1 MILNSQPYQP
11 PPIVSLF
18 NASDDTVEM
27 VKRML
32 ETTGICCLTS
42 CRFADLRKGNI
53 DFNAYLRTCN
63 PAVVIFDISPPY
75 IENWE
80 FFKTMRDSIG
90 MEKRGLVLTTTNK
103 LRLDEIIGNNS
114 KAIEIVGKPYDLQQ
128 IYDAIERALRKTEAS
143 LN

>member
-1 MILNSQPYQP
+1 MTAETQLSRP
-11 PPIVSLF
+11 PPVVSLF

-32 ETTGICCLTS
+32 ETTGICCLTT

-53 DFNAYLRTCN
+53 DFNAYLTTCN

-75 IENWE
+75 FENWK
-80 FFKTMRDSIG
+80 FYKTMRDSIG

-103 LRLDEIIGNNS
+103 LRLDEVIGNDSN
-114 KAIEIVGKPYDLQQ
+114 AIEIVGKPYDLEQ
-128 IYDAIERALRKTEAS
+128 INTAIEKALRKVEAAS
-143 LN
+143 N

>member
-1 MILNSQPYQP
+1 MTFESQPSRLP
-11 PPIVSLF
+11 PVVSLF

-27 VKRML
+27 VARML
-32 ETTGICCLTS
+32 ESTGICCLTT
-42 CRFADLRKGNI
+42 CRFADLRKGRI

-75 IENWE
+75 LENWA

-103 LRLDEIIGNNS
+103 LRLDEIIGNESN
-114 KAIEIVGKPYDLQQ
+114 AIEIVGKPYDLQQ
-128 IYDAIERALRKTEAS
+128 ISDAIENALRRVEAF
-143 LN
+143 LH

>member
-1 MILNSQPYQP
+1 MKTESQLSRP
-11 PPIVSLF
+11 PPVVSLF

-32 ETTGICCLTS
+32 ETTGICCLTT
-42 CRFADLRKGNI
+42 CRFADLRKGKI
-53 DFNAYLRTCN
+53 DFDSYLTTCN

-75 IENWE
+75 FENWN

-103 LRLDEIIGNNS
+103 LRLDEVIGNDSN
-114 KAIEIVGKPYDLQQ
+114 AIEIVGKPYDLQQ
-128 IYDAIERALRKTEAS
+128 ISFAIETALRKVEAAS
-143 LN
+143 N